1 MVTREP
7 QLPPAAALRCTASE
21 CMYAAQALHGLSALT
36 ELNLRRNAIASVS
49 ALEALPSLQRLFLS
63 NNAVAALSAIA
74 CLGAVPTLLELALDG
89 NPYAAEPSYRHAT
102 LELCRH
108 LRRPSGVMHWGRRWS
123 SAGVITM

>member
-1 MVTREP
+1 MHVNWR
-7 QLPPAAALRCTASE
+7 L
-21 CMYAAQALHGLSALT
+21 AQALHGLSALT

-102 LELCRH
+102 LELCRIE
-108 LRRPSGVMHWGRRWS
+108 PSVPDLLSCEACLSLGLHFKTPALLLS
-123 SAGVITM
+123 